1 MRIDTI
7 IESERVFTGG
17 DAVMPAAVA
26 ISGDRIAA
34 IGPREE
40 MRALARE
47 TNGNAAAPEVR
58 DFEDALVVPGFHD
71 SRCTSSTRP
80 CTRPRLQPR
89 FWERARPTAWRA

>member
-34 IGPREE
+34 IGPR
-40 MRALARE
+40 
-47 TNGNAAAPEVR
+47 
-58 DFEDALVVPGFHD
+58 
-71 SRCTSSTRP
+71 
-80 CTRPRLQPR
+80 
-89 FWERARPTAWRA
+89 